1 MFLTKEEKE
10 RRVIDLYSQ
19 GKTYRQIAEEV
30 RISPN
35 DIHAILKKKEEEEKN
50 NNAVTNNQKQRQEL
64 SSRAYELFSKGKT
77 SVEVAIALNLT
88 EPKVSKMYRGYWKL
102 RRLDKLIIIHKETNG
117 KLWIVLKLYKE
128 LIKKRRMSIDQVI
141 NSVEIAIHKLPYMET
156 LYRQAKDEAE
166 KMQRTIQ
173 RLANDIEER
182 KNKISF
188 LDKIAFSSE
197 QECKKTEQ
205 RVQEL
210 TAQKDRMEKLITNI
224 LSDDNEGYSKLKQI
238 VKENVKA
245 VLSENKKLISIS
257 FVALIQTLKADPE
270 IVKLIQNIS
279 GANDDEQHK
288 DNNNITKYL
297 EFNKDRILDLSEKI
311 YESLV
316 EVLTNNAINSAVT
329 SPDPA
334 LSVPQSSS
342 AIPNL
347 SSQSDIYRKEE
358 PEIFHNS
365 KGDIAD

>member
-35 DIHAILKKKEEEEKN
+35 DIHAILKKKEEEKN

-117 KLWIVLKLYKE
+117 KIWPVWKLYQR
-128 LIKKRRMSIDQVI
+128 LVKKNGMNIAQVV
-141 NSVEIAIHKLPYMET
+141 NVVEIAIHKLPYMET
-156 LYRQAKDEAE
+156 LYRQIKDEVN
-166 KMQRTIQ
+166 KLHYTRQGLI
-173 RLANDIEER
+173 NDIEAR
-182 KNKISF
+182 KHKISI

-197 QECKKTEQ
+197 QECKRTEQ

-210 TAQKDRMEKLITNI
+210 TAKKDRLEKLIANI
-224 LSDDNEGYSKLKQI
+224 LNDEGYSKLKQ
-238 VKENVKA
+238 VAKENVKGA
-245 VLSENKKLISIS
+245 LAENRKLISIS

-270 IVKLIQNIS
+270 MIKLMYNIPM
-279 GANDDEQHK
+279 ANDGEQHK
-288 DNNNITKYL
+288 DNNIIEYL
-297 EFNKDRILDLSEKI
+297 ESNKDKILDLTEKN
-311 YESLV
+311 YENIV
-316 EVLTNNAINSAVT
+316 EALTNNVINTYV
-329 SPDPA
+329 
-334 LSVPQSSS
+334 SSS
-342 AIPNL
+342 SNPTLSLPN
-347 SSQSDIYRKEE
+347 SSSTFSPPSNQSDSFRIEDTESFR
-358 PEIFHNS
+358 NS